1 MSLNKEVYK
10 RIKIAGLVVF
20 IPFMMATGPVAGF
33 FVGDYLHKKFNLG
46 VYVIFL
52 AITIGFLSGF
62 YETIKIIKLVTKVEK
77 EG

>member
-10 RIKIAGLVVF
+10 RIKIAGLIVF
-20 IPFMMATGPVAGF
+20 IPFMLATGPVAGF
-33 FVGDYLHKKFNLG
+33 FVGDYLHKKFSLG

-62 YETIKIIKLVTKVEK
+62 YETIRIIKLVTKVEK